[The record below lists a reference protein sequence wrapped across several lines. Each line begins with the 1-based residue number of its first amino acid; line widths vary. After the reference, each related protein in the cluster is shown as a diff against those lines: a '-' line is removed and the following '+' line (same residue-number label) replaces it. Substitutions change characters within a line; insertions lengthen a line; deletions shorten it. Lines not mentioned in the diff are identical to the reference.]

1 MLLPLG
7 GGPARGAL
15 ALVRIEVKLAQA
27 DGLGRHLHQLVIV
40 DIGDRLLKRQPL
52 GWGEAQRIVLAAG
65 TEVGELLG
73 LERIDLEIVGLGV
86 LTDHHAFRS
95 EEHTSELQSL
105 MRTSYAVYCLKKKK
119 K

>member
-73 LERIDLEIVGLGV
+73 LARIDLER
-86 LTDHHAFRS
+86 A
-95 EEHTSELQSL
+95 EEHTSEIQSL
-105 MRTSYAVYCLKKKK
+105 MRISYSDIYW
-119 K
+119 